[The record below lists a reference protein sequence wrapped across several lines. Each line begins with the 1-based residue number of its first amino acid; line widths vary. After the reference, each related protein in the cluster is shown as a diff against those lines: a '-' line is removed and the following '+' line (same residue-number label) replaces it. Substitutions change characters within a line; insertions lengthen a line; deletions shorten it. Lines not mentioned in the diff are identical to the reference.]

1 MDRVK
6 KKRLM
11 LPNKPGV
18 YIYKDKNKNVI
29 YIGKALSLKK
39 RVASYFYKGVKDRK
53 TLQLVSQ
60 IDDLDYIVVMS
71 EFEALLLEAKL
82 IKQYQPKFNI
92 DLKDNKRYLYIAISK
107 EKFPRV
113 FIVRR
118 PEIEE
123 GLLDW
128 YGPFPSAR
136 DTREVLKIIR
146 NIFPFRSCKTL
157 PSSPCLYS
165 HIHLCPAP
173 CVNNSNEYKKTITK
187 IRKLLS
193 GQTNKIIKELKKEMI
208 LNSQKENFEK
218 AQEIKL
224 QIIALEN
231 ITQGWKNI
239 PEGLLSIE
247 KIHSRLKKF
256 IIRYSTIDPITITKI
271 EGYDVSN
278 LGKKI
283 IVGSMI
289 AFTKGIPDKSNY
301 RKFKINY
308 DFNLKNKRK
317 NLENQS
323 DTDAMYQIVRR
334 RLNHPEWIYPQLI
347 LLDGGKGQIS
357 SAFKA
362 LKEKNLHDQIPI
374 LGLSKKRET
383 IIIPQIENGEIK
395 KWKSVNLSKN
405 SQILKLLQRIR
416 DESHRFAQNYYKT
429 LHKKSTLGI

>member
-1 MDRVK
+1 MDSLK
-6 KKRLM
+6 EKRIQ

-18 YIYKDKNKNVI
+18 YIYKDKNKKVI

-39 RVASYFYKGVKDRK
+39 RVASYFYKGVKDKK
-53 TLQLVSQ
+53 TLQLISQ
-60 IDDLDYIVVMS
+60 IDDLDHIVVMS

-82 IKQYQPKFNI
+82 IKQYQPKFNV
-92 DLKDNKRYLYIAISK
+92 DLKDNKRYIYIALTR
-107 EKFPRV
+107 EKYPRL

-118 PEIEE
+118 PEIERK
-123 GLLDW
+123 LLDW
-128 YGPFPSAR
+128 YGPFPSSR

-146 NIFPFRSCKTL
+146 NIFPFRSCGIL
-157 PSSPCLYS
+157 PHSPCLFS

-173 CVNNSNEYKKTITK
+173 CVNDLKEYKNTISK

-193 GQTNKIIKELKKEMI
+193 GQTSKIIRELKQEMKI
-208 LNSQKENFEK
+208 FSEMDNFEK
-218 AQEIKL
+218 AQEIKM

-231 ITQGWKNI
+231 ITRGWKNI
-239 PEGLLSIE
+239 PKDRIDIE

-283 IVGSMI
+283 IVGSMV
-289 AFTKGIPDKSNY
+289 AFTKGIPDKNNY
-301 RKFKINY
+301 RKFKINF
-308 DFNLKNKRK
+308 DFNHKNSRK
-317 NLENQS
+317 NLDIQS
-323 DTDAMYQIVRR
+323 DTESMYQILKR
-334 RLNHPEWIYPQLI
+334 RLNHPEWIYPQII

-374 LGLSKKRET
+374 LGLTKRNET
-383 IIIPQIENGEIK
+383 IIIPQIEKGEIK

-405 SQILKLLQRIR
+405 SRVLKLLQRIR

-429 LHKKSTLGI
+429 LHRKSILGI

>member
-1 MDRVK
+1 MDSLK
-6 KKRLM
+6 EKRKL

-18 YIYKDKNKNVI
+18 YIYKDKKKKVI

-53 TLQLVSQ
+53 TLQLISQ
-60 IDDLDYIVVMS
+60 IDDLDHIVVMS

-92 DLKDNKRYLYIAISK
+92 DLKDNKKYIYIALTK
-107 EKFPRV
+107 EKYPRL

-128 YGPFPSAR
+128 YGPFPSSR

-146 NIFPFRSCKTL
+146 SVFPFRSCRSL
-157 PSSPCLYS
+157 PHSPCLFS

-173 CVNNSNEYKKTITK
+173 CVNDLKEYKNTISK

-193 GQTNKIIKELKKEMI
+193 GQTSKIIRELKQEMKI
-208 LNSQKENFEK
+208 SSEIENFEK
-218 AQEIKL
+218 AQEIKM

-239 PEGLLSIE
+239 PKDRLDIE

-283 IVGSMI
+283 IVGSMVT
-289 AFTKGIPDKSNY
+289 FTKGVPDKNNY
-301 RKFKINY
+301 RKFKINF
-308 DFNLKNKRK
+308 DFNLKDSRR
-317 NLENQS
+317 NLDSQS
-323 DTDAMYQIVRR
+323 DTEAMYQILRR
-334 RLNHPEWIYPQLI
+334 RLNHPEWIYPQII

-374 LGLSKKRET
+374 LGLTKRNEA
-383 IIIPQIENGEIK
+383 IIIPQIENGDIK

-405 SQILKLLQRIR
+405 SRILKLMQRVR
-416 DESHRFAQNYYKT
+416 DESHRFAQNYYKN
-429 LHKKSTLGI
+429 LHRKSTLGI